1 MTGYVKAVLS
11 MDSNM
16 IAIYLIAIICIGGGM
31 FYFLR
36 KYLKLSKLNKAIM
49 EKKYDQILEM
59 TEEPSVRKI
68 LSEFT
73 ADLYRLNALRSMNEM
88 DRLKTELNQM
98 LEYYGSKEEKRLLEL
113 YYHYFLNHKDHAYA
127 KQLLEVIRETE
138 DEPFIQYN
146 EWAYEV
152 IAEGRTDLASEME
165 DAVND
170 KVYSGFALGTVLYLI
185 ALQLDRLKEY
195 EDAKAFYQTVTEC
208 ITKRELYYTLAERR
222 YNELDDL
229 IPEDDA
235 EEDFDD
241 EDED

>member
-1 MTGYVKAVLS
+1 
-11 MDSNM
+11 
-16 IAIYLIAIICIGGGM
+16 
-31 FYFLR
+31 
-36 KYLKLSKLNKAIM
+36 M
-49 EKKYDQILEM
+49 E
-59 TEEPSVRKI
+59 
-68 LSEFT
+68 
-73 ADLYRLNALRSMNEM
+73 LYGFG
-88 DRLKTELNQM
+88 T
-98 LEYYGSKEEKRLLEL
+98 KEEKRLFEL
-113 YYHYFLNHKDHAYA
+113 YYHYFLNHKDYAYA
-127 KQLLEVIRETE
+127 KELLAAIRETE

-222 YNELDDL
+222 CNELDDL

>member
-1 MTGYVKAVLS
+1 

-16 IAIYLIAIICIGGGM
+16 LIVYVIAIVCIGGGL

-36 KYLKLSKLNKAIM
+36 KYIRLSKLNKAI
-49 EKKYDQILEM
+49 ENKEYDQILVMCEQ
-59 TEEPSVRKI
+59 PSLRKG
-68 LSEFT
+68 LGEFT
-73 ADLYRLNALRSMNEM
+73 CDLYRLNALRSMNEIG
-88 DRLKTELNQM
+88 RLKNELNQM
-98 LEYYGSKEEKRLLEL
+98 LEYYGGKEEKRLFEL
-113 YYHYFLNHKDHAYA
+113 YYHYFLNHKDYAYA
-127 KQLLEVIRETE
+127 KELLTAIRETE

>member
-1 MTGYVKAVLS
+1 MA
-11 MDSNM
+11 
-16 IAIYLIAIICIGGGM
+16 A
-31 FYFLR
+31 
-36 KYLKLSKLNKAIM
+36 
-49 EKKYDQILEM
+49 
-59 TEEPSVRKI
+59 
-68 LSEFT
+68 
-73 ADLYRLNALRSMNEM
+73 
-88 DRLKTELNQM
+88 
-98 LEYYGSKEEKRLLEL
+98 
-113 YYHYFLNHKDHAYA
+113 
-127 KQLLEVIRETE
+127 IRETE